1 MKHQEFTSII
11 KANEGIIYKLTKIYT
26 DSIEDKKDLYQE
38 VVYQLWK
45 SFPSFKGTAQVST
58 WMYRVALNTAIKFL
72 NEKKRSQKTSE
83 LPDNIVLYEE
93 QYDTTTEQQLHI
105 MYRCIKQLHPA
116 DKGLVFLYLE
126 GKSHAEIAAI
136 TGFSTSNVGTRLS
149 RVKEKIKKQLKQ

>member
-1 MKHQEFTSII
+1 MKQQEFISII
-11 KANEGIIYKLTKIYT
+11 KANEGVIYKLTKIYA

-45 SFPSFKGTAQVST
+45 SFPSFKGNSQVST

-72 NEKKRSQKTSE
+72 SEKKRLQTTSK
-83 LPDNIVLYEE
+83 LPNEIVLYDEH
-93 QYDTTTEQQLHI
+93 YDSTTELQLKL
-105 MYRCIKQLHPA
+105 MYDSIKLLQPA

-136 TGFSTSNVGTRLS
+136 TGFSISNVGTRLS
-149 RVKEKIKKQLKQ
+149 RIKERLKRQLK